1 MGARRDDIMRMM
13 MVQGLRIIFL
23 GIAAGL
29 AGALVLS
36 RTLGSFLYHT
46 APRDLF
52 TFSTVPFLL
61 GVVACLAVYLP
72 ARRAT
77 KVDPM
82 VALRYE

>member
-1 MGARRDDIMRMM
+1 MM

-36 RTLGSFLYHT
+36 RALGSFLYHT
-46 APRDLF
+46 APTDLL
-52 TFSTVPFLL
+52 TFATVPLLL
-61 GVVACLAVYLP
+61 GAIACLAVYVP

-77 KVDPM
+77 RVDPM
-82 VALRYE
+82 VTLRYE